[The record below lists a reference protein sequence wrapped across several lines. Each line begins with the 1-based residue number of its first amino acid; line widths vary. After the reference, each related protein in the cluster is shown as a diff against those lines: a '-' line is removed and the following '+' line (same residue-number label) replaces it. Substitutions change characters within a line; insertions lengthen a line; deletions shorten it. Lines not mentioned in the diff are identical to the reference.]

1 MELKI
6 YTLDGTKFEG
16 EVSSVSLP
24 TQDGEIT
31 VLPHH
36 IPLITILKK
45 GIVKTEKEQVEIN
58 GGVAEID
65 GKKVIVL
72 AN

>member
-16 EVSSVSLP
+16 EISQVSLP
-24 TQDGEIT
+24 TKDGEIT
-31 VLPHH
+31 ILPHH
-36 IPLITILKK
+36 IPLITILTK
-45 GIVKTEKEQVEIN
+45 GNVKTPNETIEIN

-65 GKKVIVL
+65 GKKVVVL